1 MATVDMSQLLTDQLG
16 ATTNIHAANVTT
28 IAKSADYQ
36 YLNSLNSAAHALA
49 WREVQTDPNTGA
61 LAAQMAML
69 AAYGKS
75 GT

>member
-16 ATTNIHAANVTT
+16 ATTNIHQGNTVTV
-28 IAKSADYQ
+28 AKAQDYQ

-49 WREVQTDPNTGA
+49 WREVQTDPNTA
-61 LAAQMAML
+61 SISNSLAML
-69 AAYGKS
+69 AAFGK